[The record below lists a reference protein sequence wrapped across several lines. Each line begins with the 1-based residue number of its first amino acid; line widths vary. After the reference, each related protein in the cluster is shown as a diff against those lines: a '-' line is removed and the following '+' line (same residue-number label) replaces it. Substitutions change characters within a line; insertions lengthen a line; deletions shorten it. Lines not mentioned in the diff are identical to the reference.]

1 MLKAISFNVS
11 GNPVSTVKP
20 SFPCD
25 YYIWAVIWS
34 FQNMAKVRYLEFGTF
49 QAVNLDFLPNFREK
63 LFVADF
69 IDSVFG
75 GYISKNFLCGIFWV
89 YTAHCTLYTIHCTLN
104 TVHCALCNVHC
115 TLNTV
120 HCSLCTQSPRWISF
134 TETYVIMILADG
146 LKFCKKKLEFLNV
159 KSFS

>member
-104 TVHCALCNVHC
+104 TVHC
-115 TLNTV
+115 
-120 HCSLCTQSPRWISF
+120 SLCTQSPRWISF

-146 LKFCKKKLEFLNV
+146 LKFCKKNWN
-159 KSFS
+159 S